1 MVRVETYNNIVIEV
15 GFDPGDR
22 KDGFDDE
29 IYVSL
34 SETGPKAARM
44 LASDETRFL
53 LTCEEALQIA
63 AGLNAAVAE
72 SRRTPRWRSCQ

>member
-1 MVRVETYNNIVIEV
+1 MVRVETYNSIVIEV
-15 GFDPGDR
+15 GFDEADR
-22 KDGFDDE
+22 EDGFDDE

-34 SETGPKAARM
+34 SETGPKTTRI

-63 AGLNAAVAE
+63 AGLEAAVAE
-72 SRRTPRWRSCQ
+72 SRRTPR